1 MPYTIVIKRQA
12 QKKLQSLPRDE
23 RARLAEKINLL
34 GQNPDNPELDAKRLV
49 GTPLYRL
56 RVGNWRVIYDRQDA
70 VKIIA
75 IEKIK
80 PRGDA
85 YK

>member
-1 MPYTIVIKRQA
+1 MTYKVIMKKQA
-12 QKKLQSLPRDE
+12 EKKLRDLRATERERIADKLYMLSL
-23 RARLAEKINLL
+23 
-34 GQNPDNPELDAKRLV
+34 NPDDLRLDVKKLT
-49 GTPLYRL
+49 GEPFYRL
-56 RVGNWRVIYDRQDA
+56 RVGDWRVIYDRQDKI
-70 VKIIA
+70 KIIS

>member
-1 MPYTIVIKRQA
+1 MKA
-12 QKKLQSLPRDE
+12 
-23 RARLAEKINLL
+23 LAA
-34 GQNPDNPELDAKRLV
+34 NPDDPALDTRKLV
-49 GTPLYRL
+49 GSIYWRL
-56 RVGNWRVIYDRQDA
+56 RAGNWRVIYDRQDA
-70 VKIIA
+70 LRIIA

>member
-1 MPYTIVIKRQA
+1 MPYTIVMRRQA

-23 RARLAEKINLL
+23 RIRLAEKINQL
-34 GQNPDNPELDAKRLV
+34 GHNPDDPALDTKRLA
-49 GTPLYRL
+49 GLPLYRL
-56 RVGNWRVIYDRQDA
+56 RVGDWRIIYERQDA
-70 VKIIA
+70 VQIIA

>member
-1 MPYTIVIKRQA
+1 MPYEILMRRQA
-12 QKKLQSLPRDE
+12 QKKLQSLPRNE
-23 RARLAEKINLL
+23 RTRLAEKIDQL
-34 GQNPDNPELDAKRLV
+34 GQDPDDPALDTKALSGV
-49 GTPLYRL
+49 PLHRL
-56 RVGNWRVIYDRQDA
+56 RVGDWRIIYDRQDA
-70 VKIIA
+70 LQVIA

>member
-1 MPYTIVIKRQA
+1 MPYAIVMRRQA
-12 QKKLQSLPRDE
+12 QKKLQSLARDE
-23 RARLAEKINLL
+23 RIRLAEKINQL
-34 GQNPDNPELDAKRLV
+34 GHNPDDPALDTKRLSGV
-49 GTPLYRL
+49 PLYRL
-56 RVGNWRVIYDRQDA
+56 RVGDWRIIYDRQDA
-70 VKIIA
+70 VQIIA

>member
-1 MPYTIVIKRQA
+1 MPYKVIIKQQA
-12 QKKLQSLPRDE
+12 RKKLGALAKPD
-23 RARLAEKINLL
+23 RLRITDKINKL
-34 GQNPDNPELDAKRLV
+34 GYNPDDPELDVKKLE
-49 GTPLYRL
+49 GEPGWRL
-56 RVGNWRVIYDRQDA
+56 RVGGWRVIFDRQDK
-70 VKIIA
+70 VRIIA

>member
-1 MPYTIVIKRQA
+1 MIRSQA
-12 QKKLQSLPRDE
+12 KKKLQSLPRPE
-23 RARLAEKINLL
+23 RFRVAEKIVQL
-34 GQNPDNPELDAKRLV
+34 GCNPDDETLDIKKIE
-49 GTPLYRL
+49 GKPYFRL
-56 RVGNWRVIYDRQDA
+56 RVGNWHVIFDRQDA

-75 IEKIK
+75 VEKIK

>member
-1 MPYTIVIKRQA
+1 MPAMIQA
-12 QKKLQSLPRDE
+12 KVAGAVK
-23 RARLAEKINLL
+23 
-34 GQNPDNPELDAKRLV
+34 
-49 GTPLYRL
+49 YRI
-56 RVGNWRVIYDRQDA
+56 IYDRQDA
-70 VKIIA
+70 AQIIA

>member
-1 MPYTIVIKRQA
+1 MPYTVTIKHQA
-12 QKKLQSLPRDE
+12 QKKLQSLARNE
-23 RARLAEKINLL
+23 RIRLAEKINQL
-34 GQNPDNPELDAKRLV
+34 GQNPDDSSLDTKRLT

-56 RVGNWRVIYDRQDA
+56 RVGDWRIIYDRQDA
-70 VKIIA
+70 VKVIA

>member
-1 MPYTIVIKRQA
+1 M
-12 QKKLQSLPRDE
+12 
-23 RARLAEKINLL
+23 AEKINQL
-34 GQNPDNPELDAKRLV
+34 GYNPDDSGLDTKRLT
-49 GTPLYRL
+49 GTPLYRM
-56 RVGNWRVIYDRQDA
+56 RVGDWRIIYDRQDA
-70 VKIIA
+70 VKVIA

>member
-1 MPYTIVIKRQA
+1 MSYTVTIRRQA
-12 QKKLQSLPRDE
+12 QKKLQSLPRNE
-23 RARLAEKINLL
+23 RIRLAEKINQL
-34 GQNPDNPELDAKRLV
+34 GQNPDDAGLDTKRLA

-56 RVGNWRVIYDRQDA
+56 RVGDWRIIYDRQDA
-70 VKIIA
+70 VKVIA

>member
-1 MPYTIVIKRQA
+1 MSYMIVVKQQA
-12 QKKLQSLPRDE
+12 RKKLQSLAKPD
-23 RARLAEKINLL
+23 RLRITDQINRL
-34 GQNPDNPELDAKRLV
+34 GFNPDDPELDIKKLE
-49 GTPLYRL
+49 GEPGWRL
-56 RVGNWRVIYDRQDA
+56 RVGGWRVIFDKQDT

-75 IEKIK
+75 IERIK

>member
-1 MPYTIVIKRQA
+1 MPYTLIIKRQA
-12 QKKLQSLPRDE
+12 AKKLQSLLRTE
-23 RARLAEKINLL
+23 RFRIADKMELL
-34 GQNPDNPELDAKRLV
+34 GYNPDHPELDTKKLE
-49 GTPLYRL
+49 GEPYYRL
-56 RVGNWRVIYDRQDA
+56 RVGNWRIIYDRQDDLK
-70 VKIIA
+70 VIA

>member
-1 MPYTIVIKRQA
+1 MSYTITIRREA
-12 QKKLQSLPRDE
+12 ARKLKSLGAKD
-23 RARLAEKINLL
+23 RARITEKIVML
-34 GQNPDNPELDAKRLV
+34 GDDPDDPRLDAKRLT
-49 GTPLYRL
+49 GEPYYRL
-56 RVGNWRVIYDRQDA
+56 RVGDWRVIYDRQDQLR
-70 VKIIA
+70 IIS

>member
-1 MPYTIVIKRQA
+1 MPYSIVMRRQA
-12 QKKLQSLPRDE
+12 QKKLQSVPRDE
-23 RARLAEKINLL
+23 RIRLTEKINQL
-34 GQNPDNPELDAKRLV
+34 GHNPDDPALDTKRLYGV
-49 GTPLYRL
+49 PLYRL
-56 RVGNWRVIYDRQDA
+56 RVGNWRIIYDRQDA
-70 VKIIA
+70 VQIIA

>member
-1 MPYTIVIKRQA
+1 MPYTVLMRRQA
-12 QKKLQSLPRDE
+12 QKKLRSLARNK
-23 RARLAEKINLL
+23 RVRLAEKIHQL
-34 GQNPDNPELDAKRLV
+34 GLNPDDPALDSKRLS
-49 GTPLYRL
+49 GTPLHRL
-56 RVGNWRVIYDRQDA
+56 RVGDWRIIYDRQDA
-70 VKIIA
+70 VQIIT

>member
-1 MPYTIVIKRQA
+1 M
-12 QKKLQSLPRDE
+12 
-23 RARLAEKINLL
+23 L
-34 GQNPDNPELDAKRLV
+34 GDNPDDPALDVKRLT
-49 GTPLYRL
+49 GEPYYRL
-56 RVGNWRVIYDRQDA
+56 RVGDWRVIYDRQ
-70 VKIIA
+70 VQLKIIS

>member
-1 MPYTIVIKRQA
+1 MSYSVVIRTQA
-12 QKKLQSLPRDE
+12 RKKLQSLSRPDRV
-23 RARLAEKINLL
+23 RIAEKIHQL
-34 GQNPDNPELDAKRLV
+34 GENPDNPALDTKRLE
-49 GTPLYRL
+49 GEPYYRL
-56 RVGNWRVIYDRQDA
+56 RVGGWRVIYDRDDT
-70 VKIIA
+70 VKVIA

>member
-1 MPYTIVIKRQA
+1 MPYTVLMRRQA
-12 QKKLQSLPRDE
+12 QKKLQSLARNK
-23 RARLAEKINLL
+23 RVRLAEKIHQL
-34 GQNPDNPELDAKRLV
+34 GLNPDDPALDSKRLS
-49 GTPLYRL
+49 GTPLHRL
-56 RVGNWRVIYDRQDA
+56 RVGDWRIIYDRQDA
-70 VKIIA
+70 VQIIA

>member
-1 MPYTIVIKRQA
+1 MPYAVTIKRQA
-12 QKKLQSLPRDE
+12 QKKLQSLPRNE
-23 RARLAEKINLL
+23 RIRLAEKINQL
-34 GQNPDNPELDAKRLV
+34 GQNPDDPGLDTKRLT
-49 GTPLYRL
+49 GTPFYRL
-56 RVGNWRVIYDRQDA
+56 RVGDWRVIYDRQDA
-70 VKIIA
+70 VKVIA

>member
-1 MPYTIVIKRQA
+1 MPFKVLIRRQA
-12 QKKLQSLPRDE
+12 RKKLQSLDRKE
-23 RARLAEKINLL
+23 RLRLVEKINEL
-34 GQNPDNPELDAKRLV
+34 GRNPDDPALDTKRLSGV
-49 GTPLYRL
+49 PMHRL
-56 RVGNWRVIYDRQDA
+56 RVGDWRIIYDRQDA
-70 VKIIA
+70 VRIIA

>member
-1 MPYTIVIKRQA
+1 MSYTVVIKRQA
-12 QKKLQSLPRDE
+12 RKKLQSLPREE
-23 RARLAEKINLL
+23 RTRLAEKINLL
-34 GQNPDNPELDAKRLV
+34 GQNPDNPELDAKPLT
-49 GTPLYRL
+49 GTSLYRL
-56 RVGNWRVIYDRQDA
+56 RVGSWRVIYDRQDA

>member
-1 MPYTIVIKRQA
+1 MSYTVRIKRQA
-12 QKKLQSLPRDE
+12 KRKLKSLGTKT
-23 RARLAEKINLL
+23 RLRIVDAIVSL
-34 GQNPDNPELDAKRLV
+34 GANPDDDTLDTR
-49 GTPLYRL
+49 PLKGSHLWRM
-56 RVGNWRVIYDRQDA
+56 RVGGWRIIYDRQNA
-70 VKIIA
+70 LRIIQ

>member
-1 MPYTIVIKRQA
+1 MPYTVLIRQQA
-12 QKKLQSLPRDE
+12 RKKLQSLPRPE
-23 RARLAEKINLL
+23 RFRLAEKIDQL
-34 GQNPDNPELDAKRLV
+34 GANPDSQELDIKKLE
-49 GTPLYRL
+49 GEPYYRL
-56 RVGNWRVIYDRQDA
+56 RVGNWRVIFDRQDA
-70 VKIIA
+70 VRVIA

>member
-1 MPYTIVIKRQA
+1 MRNQA
-12 QKKLQSLPRDE
+12 QKKLQSLPRNE
-23 RARLAEKINLL
+23 QARLAEKISQL
-34 GQNPDNPELDAKRLV
+34 GANPDDPALDTRPLA
-49 GTPLYRL
+49 GSALYRL
-56 RVGNWRVIYDRQDA
+56 RVGGWRIIYDRQDA
-70 VKIIA
+70 VRIIA